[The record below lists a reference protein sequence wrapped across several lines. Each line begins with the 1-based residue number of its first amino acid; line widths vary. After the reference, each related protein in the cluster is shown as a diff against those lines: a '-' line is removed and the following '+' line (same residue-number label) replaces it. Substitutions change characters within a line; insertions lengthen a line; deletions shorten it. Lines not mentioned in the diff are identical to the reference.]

1 MATVKIPNL
10 MDEHEKQEFDALMNR
25 WLEEDNAVHTAR
37 IPAWNRIDQRLT
49 SDISINGFSN
59 DFMGDLAIKNDPR
72 TEDMADNPQL
82 VSLNR
87 ARMNHEA
94 VLGDFIAIK
103 RKLSVQP
110 RTKRD
115 EKIARVIQARIE
127 YIEDSEM
134 FPTMVYF
141 PAMDNGFARGLHWI
155 KVLYDPQANN
165 LKGKF
170 RVTTVSARDVLVD
183 CRSRGPFFQSSRRKT
198 HRYQLEVEEAKER
211 YRQYPAFKD
220 TLLGPDTEYDNAY
233 GRTEASTENFC
244 TFYEIHFHQT
254 ITHYYQANGGTE
266 KDVQEIEEAQ
276 YNKMKENPQT
286 EPLVFEG
293 DREEKYY
300 AALFNKTTGT
310 ISIDESPFGMDV
322 LIPVLNIDTD
332 QQLYPMGDI
341 EIYSNLLDLL
351 DVLVS
356 VWLYNTKRTNKPFFD
371 IDPRIYS
378 QMQAEIDEKI
388 EHGGAIPGLKGVH
401 EIQGMNSGITA
412 MVQMLLGWIQDIA
425 SKHNAS
431 MGQTPGKQISR
442 NALQMMIARD
452 RSAQGRKDITVTYA
466 LTTLAKLMTRMIIE
480 FEQEPDEFPLQNA
493 RHGTPEY
500 AYLNQKW
507 TLHDYYGHLH
517 EMYNIPEAGQTP
529 EEILG
534 IQKQLVDARKKFEAT
549 NQVEPD
555 ENGMDGFIIPSLP
568 EDMRE
573 FTIEQLIAFQEQS
586 GLDESSF
593 EQAYQPQE
601 GKIQVFIVNDIAS
614 KHDADFNVKYSL
626 DTDTSNDPQAKANKA
641 LAYHKMGLLS
651 KVDTLEMAGEP
662 NAEELIENV
671 NAEQQVIQLATELAK
686 RPDVM
691 QVVVKLLQ
699 GAAQPQPNNQGEQQ

>member
-1 MATVKIPNL
+1 MMIKIPDL
-10 MDEHEKQEFDALMNR
+10 TDEHQKAEFDSLIRR
-25 WLEEDNAVHTAR
+25 WIEEDNSVHKAR
-37 IPAWNRIDQRLT
+37 VPSWNKIDQRLT
-49 SDISINGFSN
+49 SEISVGGFST
-59 DFMGDLAIKNDPR
+59 DFMGDLGRANDPR
-72 TEDMADNPQL
+72 TEDSGSPQL

-94 VLGDFIAIK
+94 VLGDFLAIK
-103 RKLSVQP
+103 RKLSIQP

-115 EKIARVIQARIE
+115 EKIARIIQARVE

-155 KVLYDPQANN
+155 KVRYDPQANN

-183 CRSRGPFFQSSRRKT
+183 CRSRGPFFQSARRKT
-198 HRYQLEVEEAKER
+198 HRFQLEVEEAKE
-211 YRQYPAFKD
+211 QWKIYPTFKPEV
-220 TLLGPDTEYDNAY
+220 LGPDGEYDEGY
-233 GRTEASTENFC
+233 SRTEASTENFC
-244 TFYEIHFHQT
+244 TGYEVHFHQT
-254 ITHYYQANGGTE
+254 VTHYYQATGNQAE
-266 KDVQEIEEAQ
+266 PMQEISEEQ
-276 YNKMKENPQT
+276 FSKMKESPQS
-286 EPLVFEG
+286 EQMVFEG

-300 AALFNKTTGT
+300 AALFNTHTGT
-310 ISIDESPFGMDV
+310 LSVEESPFGMDV
-322 LIPVLNIDTD
+322 LIPVVNIDTD
-332 QQLYPMGDI
+332 QSLYPMGDI

-371 IDPRIYS
+371 VDPRIYQ

-401 EIQGMNSGITA
+401 EISANSGIAA
-412 MVQMLLGWIQDIA
+412 MVQLLLGWIQDIA

-431 MGQTPGKQISR
+431 MGQPPGKQISR

-452 RSAQGRKDITVTYA
+452 RSAQGRKDLTVNFA
-466 LTTLAKLMTRMIIE
+466 LTSLVKLMTRMIIE

-493 RHGTPEY
+493 QRGTPAY
-500 AYLNQKW
+500 GYLNQKW
-507 TLHDYYGHLH
+507 TLHDYMGHLH
-517 EMYNIPEAGQTP
+517 EMYNIPETGQTP
-529 EEILG
+529 EEIAG
-534 IQKQLVDARKKFEAT
+534 IQKQLMEARKKFEAT

-555 ENGMDGFIIPSLP
+555 ENGADGFIIPSLP

-586 GLDESSF
+586 NLDEASF

-601 GKIQVFIVNDIAS
+601 GKIQIFKINDITT
-614 KHDADFNVKYSL
+614 KKDVDFNIKYSL
-626 DTDTSNDPQAKANKA
+626 DTDTTNDPQAKAAKA
-641 LAYHKMGLLS
+641 MTYHKMGLLS
-651 KVDTLEMAGEP
+651 KADTLEMAGEP
-662 NAEELIENV
+662 NADELV
-671 NAEQQVIQLATELAK
+671 KNANEEQQMIQLATELAQ

-691 QVVVKLLQ
+691 AIVVKLLQ
-699 GAAQPQPNNQGEQQ
+699 GATAQGQPQAEVKQ